1 MTWSTKKLGEIARI
15 FAGSSAPQASKYF
28 KNGKYPFVRVSDLN
42 GGEIKNIIKTRD
54 YVNDLAVKE
63 LRLIKAKKNSIVFP
77 KSGAA
82 ILTNSR
88 AILGID
94 AYIVSHLAVVETN
107 LSYVS
112 PDYLF
117 LFLSNFDMRN
127 LINDP
132 AYPSLKLSDIK
143 EIEIPLPPL
152 SEQKR
157 IVEKIEK
164 LFAKIDEAER
174 LRAESLATSATL
186 LPSALH
192 QVFSRAKKENWPT
205 KKLREIA
212 ILNPKKQEVNSL
224 SDNLLVSFVPMSAVD
239 EITQTI
245 KEYEFRRLSSV
256 KKGYT
261 YFKEGDIL
269 FAKITPCMENGKVA
283 IAKNLKNGIGFG
295 STEFHVLRP
304 RDKVLAEWIFYIVG
318 SHAFREEAERHMTGT
333 AGQQRVPIGFLEDA
347 KIPLPPLSEQKKI
360 VAYLDALS
368 QKSRELQKLQQQ
380 TAADFSALRQSVL
393 AQAFNQNS

>member
-1 MTWSTKKLGEIARI
+1 LLIFLHSEDGQAQIKKIVGDSVHLTGAK
-15 FAGSSAPQASKYF
+15 SH
-28 KNGKYPFVRVSDLN
+28 
-42 GGEIKNIIKTRD
+42 
-54 YVNDLAVKE
+54 
-63 LRLIKAKKNSIVFP
+63 RL
-77 KSGAA
+77 
-82 ILTNSR
+82 
-88 AILGID
+88 
-94 AYIVSHLAVVETN
+94 
-107 LSYVS
+107 
-112 PDYLF
+112 
-117 LFLSNFDMRN
+117 
-127 LINDP
+127 
-132 AYPSLKLSDIK
+132 
-143 EIEIPLPPL
+143 EIPLPPL

-164 LFAKIDEAER
+164 IFAKIDEAER
-174 LRAESLATSATL
+174 LRAESLTASAAL

-192 QVFSRAKKENWPT
+192 QVFSRVKKEKWPT

-224 SDNLLVSFVPMSAVD
+224 SDDLLVSFVPMSAVD

-245 KEYEFRRLSSV
+245 KEYEFRRLGSV

-347 KIPLPPLSEQKKI
+347 KISLPPLSEQKKI
-360 VAYLDALS
+360 VAYLDAFS
-368 QKSRELQKLQQQ
+368 QKARELQELQQQ
-380 TAADFSALRQSVL
+380 TAADFSALRQSIL
-393 AQAFNQNS
+393 AQAFNQG